1 MLRVPNSHT
10 GLLALQEECFLHLQ
24 VVTPPLPADLLGGP
38 QDQYKKS
45 RNASNVAKRK
55 AANTYDELSGRIF
68 QLTGDIFRSGVLDIL
83 KI

>member
-1 MLRVPNSHT
+1 MLRVPSSHA
-10 GLLALQEECFLHLQ
+10 GLLALQEESFLHLL
-24 VVTPPLPADLLGGP
+24 VTTPPLPADLLGCL

-68 QLTGDIFRSGVLDIL
+68 QFTGDIFRPGAIDIL